1 MVRIIRRIMSVVMA
15 GALLIG
21 ANASVPAE
29 ASAKKPALA
38 YERVSILVG
47 DSTTIKIKNTTKK
60 SVKKLTVSVKDK
72 SIVSAVATGAGK
84 KTAIRIDGKK
94 TGSTTI
100 YLKIKT
106 KKTYKLSLTVRVAK
120 KEKQEYKPIKA
131 DRAGF
136 SIWPITDELF
146 YRMKQGN
153 TYKEDCIVPREDLRY
168 IQALHKDKDG
178 NVHQGEMVVHKL
190 IAEDVLE
197 ILEKLYDADYPIERM
212 VLPDNY
218 MADDET
224 QMRDNNSSSFNFR
237 FISHTTTV
245 SKHGLGMAVDFNTL
259 YNPYHK
265 FVTNEDGT
273 VKELIEPATGAPYL
287 DRTKDFD
294 YKIEK
299 DDLCYRLFIEKG
311 FEWGGDWTDRKDYQH
326 FELPTSITSVY
337 SDMYSKGAK
346 GESDGDKNAEAIGI
360 IGAMEEEVSLLKK
373 TASIKKT
380 TKIAGMEFCEGT
392 IEGKNVVI
400 VQCGM
405 GKVNAGICANTL
417 INNFGCVKIINSG
430 VAGSLD
436 NKLDIGDIVVSVDAV
451 QHDFTVEAIG
461 FAKGEIPYTGLYAF
475 PADES
480 MRRAAVAA
488 VQENFPNIHVYEGR
502 ICSGDQFI
510 SDKEQKEK
518 IVSDFG
524 GLCCEMEGAAIAQT
538 CYLNGTPFVVLR
550 AISDKS
556 DGSHSVE
563 YESFKK
569 EAAETCAK
577 SVLAMLKNIKLK
589 SEGNQ

>member
-1 MVRIIRRIMSVVMA
+1 MMKKIRKIMSVVMV
-15 GALLIG
+15 GVLLIG
-21 ANASVPAE
+21 AIISAPAE

-47 DSTTIKIKNTTKK
+47 DSATIKIKNTTKK

-72 SIVSAVATGAGK
+72 SIVSAVAAGAGK
-84 KTAIRIDGKK
+84 KTAIRINGKK
-94 TGSTTI
+94 TGNTTV

-120 KEKQEYKPIKA
+120 KEKHEYKPINA

-237 FISHTTTV
+237 FVSHTTTV
-245 SKHGLGMAVDFNTL
+245 SKHGLGMAVDINTL

-337 SDMYSKGAK
+337 SDMYSKGLASRWLS
-346 GESDGDKNAEAIGI
+346 GSPS
-360 IGAMEEEVSLLKK
+360 VVWQRKK
-373 TASIKKT
+373 LHSRSIWQ
-380 TKIAGMEFCEGT
+380 A
-392 IEGKNVVI
+392 
-400 VQCGM
+400 
-405 GKVNAGICANTL
+405 
-417 INNFGCVKIINSG
+417 
-430 VAGSLD
+430 
-436 NKLDIGDIVVSVDAV
+436 
-451 QHDFTVEAIG
+451 
-461 FAKGEIPYTGLYAF
+461 
-475 PADES
+475 
-480 MRRAAVAA
+480 RR
-488 VQENFPNIHVYEGR
+488 R
-502 ICSGDQFI
+502 FI
-510 SDKEQKEK
+510 S
-518 IVSDFG
+518 I
-524 GLCCEMEGAAIAQT
+524 I
-538 CYLNGTPFVVLR
+538 LR
-550 AISDKS
+550 ARMS
-556 DGSHSVE
+556 
-563 YESFKK
+563 
-569 EAAETCAK
+569 
-577 SVLAMLKNIKLK
+577 
-589 SEGNQ
+589 